1 MADVKWIKIVT
12 DIFDDDKIRYIESTP
27 NGDETIV
34 IWFKLLCLAGKTTTT
49 GLLMM
54 TDRIAYTD
62 EMLASVFNRKHK
74 SVMLAL
80 NLFEELEMIER
91 FDNKILIAN
100 WNKHQTLDKIE
111 TKRIKDREYQKNRRN
126 ELKKS
131 YDNRTTV
138 VEQISDNRSLE
149 EEEDKE
155 LEKDTLKDKD
165 FSYIEDLNDDPIP
178 PSETYD
184 ELLGMIENEFKRT
197 LSGSEINKFNDLFSK
212 HGFKKIKYALFES
225 VLYRKLSL
233 AYMETC
239 LKTWDMKGYTIE
251 QLGKGI
257 HKVRND

>member
-100 WNKHQTLDKIE
+100 WSKHQTLDKIE

-131 YDNRTTV
+131 YDNRTTI
-138 VEQISDNRSLE
+138 VEQTNDNRSLE

-155 LEKDTLKDKD
+155 KEKEFFKDKD
-165 FSYIEDLNDDPIP
+165 LRFLEDLNDDPIP

-184 ELLGMIENEFKRT
+184 EMLGMIENEFKRT
-197 LSGSEINKFNDLFSK
+197 LSSSEINKFNDLFSK

-239 LKTWDMKGYTIE
+239 LNTWDKKGYTVE
-251 QLGKGI
+251 QLGQGI
-257 HKVRND
+257 HKV

>member
-111 TKRIKDREYQKNRRN
+111 TKRIKDREYQKNKRN

-155 LEKDTLKDKD
+155 KEKELFKDKD
-165 FSYIEDLNDDPIP
+165 LRYIEDLNDDPIP

-184 ELLGMIENEFKRT
+184 EMLGLIENEFKRT
-197 LSGSEINKFNDLFSK
+197 LSSSEINKFNDLFSK

-239 LKTWDMKGYTIE
+239 LNTWDKKGYTIDLLS
-251 QLGKGI
+251 QGV
-257 HKVRND
+257 HKQ

>member
-111 TKRIKDREYQKNRRN
+111 TKRIKDREYQKNKRN

-155 LEKDTLKDKD
+155 LEKDTFKDKD
-165 FSYIEDLNDDPIP
+165 LRSLEDLNDDPIP

-184 ELLGMIENEFKRT
+184 EMLGMIENEFKRT
-197 LSGSEINKFNDLFSK
+197 LSSSEINKFNNLFSK

-239 LKTWDMKGYTIE
+239 LNTWDKKGYTVE
-251 QLGKGI
+251 QLGLGI
-257 HKVRND
+257 HKA

>member
-155 LEKDTLKDKD
+155 LEKDTFKDKD
-165 FSYIEDLNDDPIP
+165 LRSLENLNDDPIP

-184 ELLGMIENEFKRT
+184 EMLGLIENEFKRI
-197 LSGSEINKFNDLFSK
+197 LSSSEINKFNDLFSK

-239 LKTWDMKGYTIE
+239 LNTWDKKGYTVE
-251 QLGKGI
+251 QLGQGI
-257 HKVRND
+257 HKA

>member
-49 GLLMM
+49 TGLIMM

-239 LKTWDMKGYTIE
+239 LNTWDKKGYTVE
-251 QLGKGI
+251 QLGQGI
-257 HKVRND
+257 HKA

>member
-100 WNKHQTLDKIE
+100 WSKHQTLDKIE
-111 TKRIKDREYQKNRRN
+111 KKRIKKVVRQ
-126 ELKKS
+126 S
-131 YDNRTTV
+131 YDSR
-138 VEQISDNRSLE
+138 
-149 EEEDKE
+149 
-155 LEKDTLKDKD
+155 
-165 FSYIEDLNDDPIP
+165 
-178 PSETYD
+178 
-184 ELLGMIENEFKRT
+184 
-197 LSGSEINKFNDLFSK
+197 
-212 HGFKKIKYALFES
+212 
-225 VLYRKLSL
+225 
-233 AYMETC
+233 
-239 LKTWDMKGYTIE
+239 
-251 QLGKGI
+251 
-257 HKVRND
+257 

>member
-131 YDNRTTV
+131 YDNRTTD

-149 EEEDKE
+149 EDKE
-155 LEKDTLKDKD
+155 LEIDTFKDKD
-165 FSYIEDLNDDPIP
+165 LRSLEDLNDDPIP

-184 ELLGMIENEFKRT
+184 EMLGLIENEFKRT
-197 LSGSEINKFNDLFSK
+197 LSSSETNKFNDLFSK

-239 LKTWDMKGYTIE
+239 LNTWDKKGYTVE
-251 QLGKGI
+251 QLGQGI
-257 HKVRND
+257 HKA